1 MPKKK
6 YNVTLSPAE
15 ESFLKS
21 ITHKGKNYSAR
32 EIIHAQ
38 VLLHSNDNRPQD
50 KKDNFTVRELVN
62 SQDIFHICN
71 KCRIVLFWDAP
82 CTGFASQQ

>member
-6 YNVTLSPAE
+6 YNVMLSPAE

-21 ITHKGKNYSAR
+21 ITHKGNKYSAR
-32 EIIHAQ
+32 EIIHAY

-50 KKDNFTVRELVN
+50 KKDNRALADWLGISPTTVNQIRKSYTAGGLEAALY
-62 SQDIFHICN
+62 
-71 KCRIVLFWDAP
+71 
-82 CTGFASQQ
+82 

>member
-38 VLLHSNDNRPQD
+38 VLLNSNETSRRTKQ
-50 KKDNFTVRELVN
+50 
-62 SQDIFHICN
+62 I
-71 KCRIVLFWDAP
+71 
-82 CTGFASQQ
+82 TGF